1 MVCRSSLNG
10 RPVARNPYA
19 RVDEGDVALGNP
31 RHGSLLY
38 KNGLVALGALATL
51 VSSTEAAGLAM
62 STNYIASVATSL
74 SVVCDGL
81 AKPHG
86 VWIAW
91 DDVDLGATTNGWAN
105 VRFVKAVRPESPV
118 VECPLPDGWG
128 GDGKKALRFFL
139 SEVPGDVEC
148 TLTSMEAAGENKAS
162 PYLITDKTLTGAAKV
177 ELDCTLKDTSGTKG
191 LFCSRGSSTS
201 KNQFTLFAL
210 VGNRWR
216 FDYNTKTGT
225 NADYDKTAQPK
236 EGTDYSIVASSA
248 GLYVNNKKAQDCST
262 GAWTGVCDGALTIFA
277 YHGGT
282 PGSPTGTSQ
291 MILRSFKVTDA
302 AFSLDLVPARQGGVV
317 GALDL
322 VSGAFI
328 GPSGTGAF
336 TPGDRVEADDP
347 FIAVS
352 DVVGPIPAV
361 GGDRLVFSTETELAD
376 STTHADGIPGE
387 KTGSGILALSGA
399 NDFGGSFL
407 VSGGTLLA
415 DFGAGL
421 GVNDN
426 LKLTSGCFGATS
438 GTITA
443 ALGTGAGEINL
454 AGGAVGFTAAKG
466 DLMVNLGGAG
476 ADVVS
481 QGTEPLVANPLVLN
495 DAHGTHTL
503 TVANKIV
510 MPGDL
515 TIDTEAG
522 RAVLTGGVACQGL
535 FTKAG
540 GGELVVSN
548 GASIVA
554 TPSNPGSSA
563 ARIHGRLTLCDEAT
577 FQATHSILL
586 YGKSS
591 STAYLVISNA
601 TLNLGDKWIYSN
613 VEGEADAYARILVYD
628 GAKVT
633 ATRINIS
640 QGEMQLFGGE
650 VTATGGTTEGVALGG
665 GTEAV
670 RLFGGTLETDKVR
683 SSANKSA
690 FEFRG
695 GRVRAREDTT
705 MFFAGNLQKTRVSRD
720 GGAFDTNGHELTIS
734 HALVSLSGENE
745 SSYSRAT
752 ALTVPAFRKEGSGI
766 LAITKKISYVCATEV
781 QGGTFKLGSND
792 TPYPCLPDAG
802 LVRLTGGGLDLNHQ
816 EQTIGNLVG
825 SGRIEGGGT
834 LTVTG
839 EIVPMAVDGV
849 AAKIVVNK
857 DDDTA
862 QTPTRLV
869 GRLVIPI
876 GLDGKVGAI
885 LASDDTLDVSGLDLV
900 IEGAENLPG
909 NTSLT
914 LVEAGTKIEGSFKSV
929 TGVPAGW
936 RLSVNQKRVSLTN
949 QGLILLF
956 R

>member
-10 RPVARNPYA
+10 RPDARNPYA

-128 GDGKKALRFFL
+128 GDGKKALRVFL
-139 SEVPGDVEC
+139 SEVPSTVDC
-148 TLTSMEAAGENKAS
+148 TLTSITSDGNQ
-162 PYLITDKTLTGAAKV
+162 YLITDKTLTGAAKV
-177 ELDCTLKDTSGTKG
+177 EMDCTLKVNSGTKPM
-191 LFCSRGSSTS
+191 FCSRGNSTS
-201 KNQFTLFAL
+201 ASQFCLFADFSKA
-210 VGNRWR
+210 RWR

-225 NADYDKTAQPK
+225 YAEWYDKKAKPAQDTP
-236 EGTDYSIVASSA
+236 YSIVASSE
-248 GLYVNNKKAQDCST
+248 GLFVNGKKTQDCPT
-262 GAWTGVCDGALTIFA
+262 EAWTGTCGGELTVMA
-277 YHGGT
+277 HHNGN
-282 PGSPTGTSQ
+282 PSSPAGKTA
-291 MILRSFKVTDA
+291 MVLRSFKVTDA
-302 AFSLDLVPARQGGVV
+302 AFSLDLVPAQKNGVV
-317 GALDL
+317 GVLDL
-322 VSGAFI
+322 VSDTFI
-328 GPSGTGAF
+328 GPSGSGAF
-336 TPGDRVEADDP
+336 TAGDRVEADDP
-347 FIAVS
+347 FVAVS
-352 DVVGPIPAV
+352 DVVGPIPTV
-361 GGDRLVFSTETELAD
+361 EGERLVFSTETELVDA
-376 STTHADGIPGE
+376 TAHAGGIAGE
-387 KTGSGILALSGA
+387 KAGSGILALSGA

-407 VSGGTLLA
+407 VSGGTLRA

-421 GVNDN
+421 GANDN
-426 LKLTSGCFGATS
+426 LKLVNGCFEALSGA
-438 GTITA
+438 ITA
-443 ALGTGAGEINL
+443 ALGTGAGEISL

-466 DLMVNLGGAG
+466 DLLVNLGGAG

-481 QGTEPLVANPLVLN
+481 QGTEPLMANPLVLN
-495 DAHGTHTL
+495 DARGTHTL
-503 TVANKIV
+503 TVENKIV

-515 TIDTEAG
+515 TIDTAAG

-535 FTKAG
+535 FAKTG
-540 GGELVVSN
+540 DGELVVSN

-554 TPSNPGSSA
+554 TPSDSGSTLSQ
-563 ARIHGRLTLCDEAT
+563 ICGRLTLCDGAT
-577 FQATHSILL
+577 FQAAHSIQLN
-586 YGKSS
+586 GNSS

-613 VEGEADAYARILVYD
+613 VAEGTDANARIFIYD

-633 ATRINIS
+633 VKRVNIS

-650 VTATGGTTEGVALGG
+650 VTATGGTDEGVVLGG

-720 GGAFDTNGHELTIS
+720 GGAFDTNGHELTIA
-734 HALVSLSGENE
+734 HALVSLSDENE

-781 QGGTFKLGSND
+781 QGGTFKLGSNA

-909 NTSLT
+909 NASLT
-914 LVEAGTKIEGSFKSV
+914 LVEAGTRIEGAFRSV
-929 TGVPAGW
+929 TGVPANM
-936 RLSVNQKRVSLTN
+936 RLSVRSRSVKLSNR
-949 QGLILLF
+949 GLILIF